1 MKKLFYNIYRFFF
14 KLNYKDYATIE
25 SNKEYW
31 EIVVFQEEKK
41 VVLYYFQNKI
51 DPEKSIEI
59 PYDHF
64 DDLIKLMKSI
74 K

>member
-1 MKKLFYNIYRFFF
+1 M
-14 KLNYKDYATIE
+14 
-25 SNKEYW
+25 
-31 EIVVFQEEKK
+31 FQEEKK
-41 VVLYYFQNKI
+41 VVLYYFPNKI

>member
-1 MKKLFYNIYRFFF
+1 MFQ
-14 KLNYKDYATIE
+14 
-25 SNKEYW
+25 KE
-31 EIVVFQEEKK
+31 KN
-41 VVLYYFQNKI
+41 VVLYYFPNKI
-51 DPEKSIEI
+51 DPKKRIEI